1 LSMLSVTPTSGL
13 AADPADTHNLGWSFN
28 SGSQAFDF
36 LAVGE
41 SLTLTYTVQSTDNHA
56 ASDTQSVTIAITGTN
71 DAPDIHVVT
80 TGTPDSAAATLA
92 ETNAGLSTSGTLT
105 VNDPDLSDTVSSTV
119 TGVVLGGTTGGL
131 ASADVLSMLSVTP
144 TSGLAA
150 DPADTHNLGWSFNS
164 GSQAFDFL
172 AVGESLTLTYTVQST
187 DNHAASDTQSVTIT
201 ITGTND
207 APDIHVVT
215 TGTPDSAAATLAETN
230 AGLSTSGTLT
240 VNDPDLSDTV
250 SSTVTG
256 VVLGGTTGGLASADV
271 LSMLSVTPTSG
282 LAADPAD
289 THNLGWSFNSGSQAF
304 DFLAVGESLTL
315 TYTVQSTDNHAAS
328 DTQSVTITITGT
340 NDAPDIHVVTTGTP
354 DSAAAT
360 LAETNAGLSTSGTL
374 TVNDP
379 DLSDTV
385 SSTVTGV
392 VLGGTTGGLASADVL
407 SMLSVT
413 PTSGLAADPADTH
426 NLGWSFNS
434 GSQAFDFLAVGESLT
449 LTYTVQS
456 TDNNAAS
463 DTQSVTITITG
474 TNDAPDIHVV
484 TTGTPD
490 SAAATLAETNA
501 GLSTSGTL

>member
-379 DLSDTV
+379 DLSDT
-385 SSTVTGV
+385 
-392 VLGGTTGGLASADVL
+392 
-407 SMLSVT
+407 
-413 PTSGLAADPADTH
+413 H

-449 LTYTVQS
+449 PAYNTPG
-456 TDNNAAS
+456 TDTHAAS
-463 DTQSVTITITG
+463 
-474 TNDAPDIHVV
+474 
-484 TTGTPD
+484 
-490 SAAATLAETNA
+490 
-501 GLSTSGTL
+501 